1 MTAVRTR
8 LSAMMFLEYFI
19 WGVWFVTMGTYLVQG
34 LHFTDRQNGLA
45 YGATAIAALVSPF
58 FMGIVADRF
67 FSSEKLLAVLHLIG
81 GIVMYL
87 VSQQTSFSVFY
98 PLLILYALCFM
109 PTLSLTNS
117 ISFHHVTDPARDFPL
132 IRVLGTIGWIVA
144 GILVGKVFHAD
155 RTVLPMRMAAGA
167 SIVMAVY
174 SLLLPHTPPKA
185 AGQQFH
191 FGDAIGLDSLQ
202 LLRSRDFFIFVAG
215 SFLLCIPLQFYYTFA
230 NPFLNEVHAPDPAF
244 IQTFGQM
251 SEFVFM
257 LMLPIVLR
265 KYGIKVIMLVG
276 MAAWALRY
284 LAFGLGADG
293 PVMPYLYLGIL
304 LHGVC
309 YDFFFV
315 SGQIYTDQ
323 RAGEKIRAAAQ
334 GLINFVTNG
343 LGYFIGAFASGW
355 VVNRFATANPSC
367 SDAAAAAGQCLKVT
381 HNWHSIWL
389 VPSAGA
395 LIVFILFALLFKPR
409 GGSTEPAVVAPI
421 SEVVPA
427 A

>member
-1 MTAVRTR
+1 
-8 LSAMMFLEYFI
+8 
-19 WGVWFVTMGTYLVQG
+19 
-34 LHFTDRQNGLA
+34 
-45 YGATAIAALVSPF
+45 
-58 FMGIVADRF
+58 
-67 FSSEKLLAVLHLIG
+67 
-81 GIVMYL
+81 
-87 VSQQTSFSVFY
+87 
-98 PLLILYALCFM
+98 M

-117 ISFHHVTDPARDFPL
+117 ISFHHVKDPARDFPF

-155 RTVLPMRMAAGA
+155 ATVLPMRLAAGA
-167 SIVMAVY
+167 SLVMAAY

-185 AGQQFH
+185 AGQGFRVH
-191 FGDAIGLDSLQ
+191 DALGLDALQ
-202 LLRSRDFFIFVAG
+202 LLRNRDFFIFVAG

-230 NPFLNEVHAPDPAF
+230 NPFLNEVGAPNPAF

-251 SEFVFM
+251 SEIVFM
-257 LMLPIVLR
+257 LLLPFVLR
-265 KYGIKVIMLVG
+265 RFGIKVIMLVG

-284 LAFGLGADG
+284 LAFGMGADG
-293 PVMPYLYLGIL
+293 PVMSLIYLGIL

-355 VVNRFATANPSC
+355 VVNRYATANPTC
-367 SDAAAAAGQCLKVT
+367 TDAAAAAHECLKVT
-381 HNWHSIWL
+381 HDWHAIWL

-395 LIVFILFALLFKPR
+395 ALVFILFALLFKPR
-409 GGSTEPAVVAPI
+409 AGGGTVAEPVPGGAP
-421 SEVVPA
+421 A
-427 A
+427 

>member
-1 MTAVRTR
+1 MTGVRSR
-8 LSAMMFLEYFI
+8 LSIMMFLQYFI
-19 WGVWFVTMGTYLVQG
+19 WGVWFVTMGTYLVQT
-34 LHFTDRQNGLA
+34 LHFTDQQNGAA

-67 FSSEKLLAVLHLIG
+67 FSSERLLAVLHLVG
-81 GIVMYL
+81 GVLMYM
-87 VSQQTSFSVFY
+87 VSLQTSFSMFY

-117 ISFHHVTDPARDFPL
+117 ISFHHLQDPARHFPL
-132 IRVLGTIGWIVA
+132 IRVLGTLGWIVA
-144 GILVGKVFHAD
+144 GVLVGKVFHAD
-155 RTVLPMRMAAGA
+155 ATVLPMRLAAGA
-167 SIVMAVY
+167 SIVMAGF
-174 SLLLPHTPPKA
+174 SLALPHTPPKA
-185 AGQQFH
+185 AGERFS
-191 FGDAIGLDSLQ
+191 ARNALGLDSLQ
-202 LLRSRDFFIFVAG
+202 LLRSRDFFVFVAG

-251 SEFVFM
+251 SEFGFM
-257 LMLPIVLR
+257 LLLPLVLR
-265 KYGIKVIMLVG
+265 RFGIKVIMLVG
-276 MAAWALRY
+276 MLAWALRY
-284 LAFGLGADG
+284 LAFGMGADG
-293 PVMPYLYLGIL
+293 PVMSLIYLGIL

-355 VVNRFATANPSC
+355 VVNRFATPNPAC
-367 SDAAAAAGQCLKVT
+367 SDAAAAAHECLKVT
-381 HNWHSIWL
+381 HDWHSIWL

-395 LIVFILFALLFKPR
+395 LVVFILFALLFRPR
-409 GGSTEPAVVAPI
+409 GGSEAQPESLAVPGA
-421 SEVVPA
+421 VPT
-427 A
+427 